1 LKVLAF
7 GEIMDGGISVFS
19 SVAKVDADLLIIS
32 FGGSIRIDN
41 PYRYLEQYLLEL
53 GQLLLQQE
61 KIGRIEFDFKE
72 LDFCNSNGFYII
84 MDITE
89 MIIDAV
95 PGSITVKRLKGDDWQ
110 QETLPILL
118 NVDEPEIETRTTFEE
133 FADI

>member
-1 LKVLAF
+1 MKVLAF
-7 GEIMDGGISVFS
+7 GEIMDGGVSVFS
-19 SVAKVDADLLIIS
+19 SVAKIDADLLIVS

-41 PYRYLEQYLLEL
+41 PYKHLEQYLLEL
-53 GQLLLQQE
+53 DQLLPQE

-89 MIIDAV
+89 MIISATKG
-95 PGSITVKRLKGDDWQ
+95 PITIKRLKDDDWQ

-118 NVDEPEIETRTTFEE
+118 NVDEPEIDGRTTFQE

>member
-1 LKVLAF
+1 MKVLAY

-19 SVAKVDADLLIIS
+19 SVAKVDGDSLIIT

-41 PYRYLEQYLLEL
+41 PYRYLEQYLRELE
-53 GQLLLQQE
+53 QLLPKV
-61 KIGRIEFDFKE
+61 KIDRIEFDFKE

-89 MIIDAV
+89 MVINRTSGPIK
-95 PGSITVKRLKGDDWQ
+95 VKRSKGDDWQ

-118 NVDEPEIETRTTFEE
+118 NVDEPGIEARIAFEE
-133 FADI
+133 YADI

>member
-7 GEIMDGGISVFS
+7 GEIMDGGNSVFS
-19 SVAKVDADLLIIS
+19 SVAKVDADLLIVS

-41 PYRYLEQYLLEL
+41 PYKHLEQYLLEL
-53 GQLLLQQE
+53 DQLIPQE

-89 MIIDAV
+89 MIIDATKG
-95 PGSITVKRLKGDDWQ
+95 PITVKRLKDDDWQ

-118 NVDEPEIETRTTFEE
+118 NVDEPEIEARTTFEE
-133 FADI
+133 FTAI

>member
-1 LKVLAF
+1 MKVLAY

-19 SVAKVDADLLIIS
+19 SVAKVDGDSLIIT

-41 PYRYLEQYLLEL
+41 PYRYLEQYLRELE
-53 GQLLLQQE
+53 QLLPKV
-61 KIGRIEFDFKE
+61 KIDRIEFDFKE

-89 MIIDAV
+89 MVINRTSGPIK
-95 PGSITVKRLKGDDWQ
+95 VKRSKGDDWQ

-118 NVDEPEIETRTTFEE
+118 NVDEPGIEARIAFEE
-133 FADI
+133 YANI

>member
-1 LKVLAF
+1 
-7 GEIMDGGISVFS
+7 MDGGNSVFS
-19 SVAKVDADLLIIS
+19 SVAKVDADLLIVS

-41 PYRYLEQYLLEL
+41 PYKHLEQYLLEL
-53 GQLLLQQE
+53 DQLIPQE

-89 MIIDAV
+89 MIIDATKG
-95 PGSITVKRLKGDDWQ
+95 PITVKRLKDDDWQ

-118 NVDEPEIETRTTFEE
+118 NVDEPEIEARTTFEE
-133 FADI
+133 FTAI

>member
-1 LKVLAF
+1 
-7 GEIMDGGISVFS
+7 MDGGTSVFS
-19 SVAKVDADLLIIS
+19 SVAKVDADLLIVS

-41 PYRYLEQYLLEL
+41 PYKHLEQYLLEL
-53 GQLLLQQE
+53 DQLIPKE

-89 MIIDAV
+89 MIIDATKG
-95 PGSITVKRLKGDDWQ
+95 PIIVKRLKDDDWQ

-118 NVDEPEIETRTTFEE
+118 NVDEPEIEARTTFEE
-133 FADI
+133 FAAI